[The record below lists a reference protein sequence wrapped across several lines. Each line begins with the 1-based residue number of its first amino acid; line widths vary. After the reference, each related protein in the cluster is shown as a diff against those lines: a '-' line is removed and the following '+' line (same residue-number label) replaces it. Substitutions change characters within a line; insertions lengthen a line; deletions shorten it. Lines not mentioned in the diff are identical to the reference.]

1 MTMTMDS
8 FISATTFSLL
18 LVSICDGQAVRDN
31 NTDGCSLLMNGQ
43 ISQALMLTQVGVS
56 SDILVDGAGCA
67 VTLLL
72 VGGGGHDSGYG
83 GAGSGFLKYYPSLE
97 VTPGTVLTAR
107 VGGQRQTSSV
117 ASSGGDTF
125 AAEPGQ
131 DSSLEMEGA
140 ATAAAAGDTA
150 AGPDVTEAVTAL
162 VAGTGPG
169 PGAGMTSPSTPSRPG
184 PWPPER
190 VADTGSATAAAGAGC
205 WWTGRD
211 PREALTRARA
221 TAAAAMGGVATV
233 MVCLGSFL
241 LKSPLR
247 NLNLC
252 SAVLACLFKID
263 IRAAPLCIIIILHI
277 MLQCSSLRITNKNI
291 SNPNLC

>member
-1 MTMTMDS
+1 MTMGMDS

-83 GAGSGFLKYYPSLE
+83 GAGSGFLKYYPSLQ

-131 DSSLEMEGA
+131 DGQFRDGGRGYSG
-140 ATAAAAGDTA
+140 G
-150 AGPDVTEAVTAL
+150 GGGYGC
-162 VAGTGPG
+162 GTGCDG
-169 PGAGMTSPSTPSRPG
+169 
-184 PWPPER
+184 
-190 VADTGSATAAAGAGC
+190 GSDGIT
-205 WWTGRD
+205 D
-211 PREALTRARA
+211 L
-221 TAAAAMGGVATV
+221 
-233 MVCLGSFL
+233 LSFSK
-241 LKSPLR
+241 LKE
-247 NLNLC
+247 
-252 SAVLACLFKID
+252 
-263 IRAAPLCIIIILHI
+263 
-277 MLQCSSLRITNKNI
+277 
-291 SNPNLC
+291 